1 MKPVSKLVHDLFDP
15 GQFPYSKA
23 KAQRISQSCLDTGNL
38 VAYMRKQQNKDIMA
52 ISPKLLRNWKFG
64 SLSEK
69 PTAQRHDG
77 NNRKSHL
84 TMNR

>member
-1 MKPVSKLVHDLFDP
+1 MHDLFDP

-84 TMNR
+84 TINR